1 MKKLLGAAVCVAV
14 LSGCVTTQSNE
25 EDMVR
30 KIAERHRVLSVEDW
44 YGGRRIEFAFDG
56 YNAWLVCPPA
66 GTAVAE
72 GRPWTWTMQWRTAFV
87 NRTGASE
94 MLRRGWHHAAIDT
107 FRHRMDAKG
116 LEVNRAFQR
125 YLVEE
130 LGLKQKAALIGMSWG
145 GFFSVRYA
153 ATYPECVD
161 RVYLDAPLL
170 TFHKFLKRK
179 SGFAPT
185 EDAKRIG
192 GNEADWLKGPLDGK
206 SWESDPRMPV
216 NMVAP
221 IAKAK
226 IPVLLLYGGQDQTV
240 PPEENAELFAA
251 RMRAADGVVRVGIN
265 DAEGR
270 GRAAYGHHPHG
281 LEIDQQEQLAAFFT
295 GK

>member
-1 MKKLLGAAVCVAV
+1 MKKLLTAMACVMA
-14 LSGCVTTQSNE
+14 LAGCVTTQSNE
-25 EDMVR
+25 ENMAR
-30 KIAERHRVLSVEDW
+30 KIAERYRVLSVEDW
-44 YGGRRIEFAFDG
+44 HGGRRIEFDFEG

-66 GTAVAE
+66 GTAVAK

-87 NRTGASE
+87 DRTGASE

-107 FRHRMDAKG
+107 FKHRMDAKG

-130 LGLKQKAALIGMSWG
+130 LGLKPKASLIGMSWG

-170 TFHKFLKRK
+170 TFHKFL
-179 SGFAPT
+179 SGFDPT
-185 EDAKRIG
+185 EYAKRIG
-192 GNEADWLKGPLDGK
+192 GDGADWIKGPLDGK
-206 SWESDPRMPV
+206 SWADDPRMPV
-216 NMVAP
+216 NMVGP

-226 IPVLLLYGGQDQTV
+226 IPVLILYGGQDQNV
-240 PPEENAELFAA
+240 LPPANAELFIT
-251 RMRAADGVVRVGIN
+251 RMRAADGVLRVGIN

-281 LEIDQQEQLAAFFT
+281 LEIDQQERLAEFFL
-295 GK
+295 GE